1 MSIVGKLGGIE
12 GQQTISEVVT
22 PGGGSGESGNVVKVI
37 DTTAEDSRLTLDIT
51 AADLIERLN
60 TKGVVTSIIEGH
72 DYIFGLIIQGIAS
85 GNPVQYRFTQ
95 MEAVSEYGLM
105 NVITYI
111 ASDPDEKPY
120 YELDV

>member
-1 MSIVGKLGGIE
+1 MPGG
-12 GQQTISEVVT
+12 GSEVT

-60 TKGVVTSIIEGH
+60 TKGVVTSIIEGNESTH
-72 DYIFGLIIQGIAS
+72 ILGLIIQGIAS
-85 GNPVQYRFTQ
+85 GTPLLYRFTH

-105 NVITYI
+105 NVSTYI

-120 YELDV
+120 YEL